1 MVAEDRLV
9 VEIEVIVADLLPCLA
24 AFAETVVEGSVQMVV
39 RFPDLDD
46 VPGMAVFDALFRV
59 IAAERDHAPDAERI
73 TENFDRFG
81 DALAD
86 ADALS
91 QRSDDLMGVGLFN
104 LS

>member
-1 MVAEDRLV
+1 MIPEDGFIIQI
-9 VEIEVIVADLLPCLA
+9 EIIVADLLPGLE

-73 TENFDRFG
+73 TKNFDRFG

-91 QRSDDLMGVGLFN
+91 QRSDDLMGVGLF
-104 LS
+104 

>member
-1 MVAEDRLV
+1 MIPEDGFIIQI
-9 VEIEVIVADLLPCLA
+9 EIIVADLLSGLA
-24 AFAETVVEGSVQMVV
+24 AFAETVVERSIQMVV
-39 RFPDLDD
+39 RFSDLDD

-73 TENFDRFG
+73 TKNFDRFG

-91 QRSDDLMGVGLFN
+91 QRSDDLMGVGLF
-104 LS
+104 